1 MKPDIIQ
8 PIAICI
14 IRNGDSLLLFEGRDE
29 TKQETFYRPL
39 GGSIEF
45 GEYSIDTVRR
55 ELIEEIGAEIQNIRY
70 LGIIENVFYYE
81 GNQGHEIVIMYEADL
96 VDKILRERLRL
107 TGYEDNGTPFNVVWK
122 PIGFFREAS
131 APLYP
136 DGLLEFLEE
145 KLKAV

>member
-1 MKPDIIQ
+1 MKPNTIR

-14 IRNGDSLLLFEGRDE
+14 IRNGESLLLFEGRDE

-55 ELIEEIGAEIQNIRY
+55 ELIEEIGVKIHNIRY
-70 LGIIENVFYYE
+70 RGFLENVFTYE
-81 GNQGHEIVIMYEADL
+81 GDQWHEIVIVYEAELSDTTFL
-96 VDKILRERLRL
+96 EKHVI
-107 TGYEDNGTPFNVVWK
+107 TGYEDDGSPFKVVWK
-122 PIGFFREAS
+122 TLGFFREAS

-136 DGLLEFLEE
+136 EGLLELLEE
-145 KLKAV
+145 